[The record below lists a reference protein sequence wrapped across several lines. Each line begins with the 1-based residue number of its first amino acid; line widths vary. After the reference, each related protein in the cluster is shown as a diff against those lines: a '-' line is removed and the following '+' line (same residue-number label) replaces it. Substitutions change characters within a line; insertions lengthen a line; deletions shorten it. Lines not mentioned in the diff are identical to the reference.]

1 MQIEFILYISGLADR
16 RRVTPR
22 ACGARCIRYTAR
34 LEIATVVPRALARC
48 RFSKSHHRPAR
59 VARASSVVA
68 PARFLNRILCRNR
81 QFCTVFQIFTHWGSK
96 FSGCF
101 YTLTSTYDPYEPWKV
116 SWKSARPFFFQ
127 KFGRQT
133 DGRTDRRG
141 NFIYYIDSGC
151 DDVRPVLA
159 QEQCVSSSLHQW
171 RVEAAASDNVDLD
184 EWTSLRSMFSNHNNN
199 HNNYVHSTFVYL
211 TKPRP
216 HQQQCPS
223 NIRLCCHKRQLVSWS
238 LTCPFSANMAISETK
253 GQGWRAIP
261 TQWRKARHKMQQCN
275 DYLLVYC
282 KLNFT

>member
-1 MQIEFILYISGLADR
+1 MHPLHRAPRDR
-16 RRVTPR
+16 HCCPTR
-22 ACGARCIRYTAR
+22 AGPVPFLKIAPQASARCPCLQCGGSHAVSQPHT
-34 LEIATVVPRALARC
+34 L
-48 RFSKSHHRPAR
+48 SKSAILHRFP
-59 VARASSVVA
+59 
-68 PARFLNRILCRNR
+68 N
-81 QFCTVFQIFTHWGSK
+81 
-96 FSGCF
+96 F
-101 YTLTSTYDPYEPWKV
+101 YTLRVEIFRMFLYVDVYIWPLWTM
-116 SWKSARPFFFQ
+116 KSFMKIGPPVFFSQ

-238 LTCPFSANMAISETK
+238 LTSSPFSANMAISETK

-275 DYLLVYC
+275 DYLLVY
-282 KLNFT
+282 